1 MKITEVIKLA
11 IIFGAIGAYAA
22 PAELVYKQC
31 PRTSCPGVEEWIKTL
46 GWVRI
51 RESAKNYTNTQFSI
65 TLYMLINRI
74 SLSFFFQQREGK
86 VCSVKV
92 RRKVRSRGICVSAM
106 AKNVISHI
114 LYFNIFSNFLFKCYS
129 ISIII
134 IDFA

>member
-11 IIFGAIGAYAA
+11 IIFGAIGAHAA

-74 SLSFFFQQREGK
+74 SLFFSTEGRKGVLREGAL
-86 VCSVKV
+86 
-92 RRKVRSRGICVSAM
+92 G
-106 AKNVISHI
+106 
-114 LYFNIFSNFLFKCYS
+114 L
-129 ISIII
+129 
-134 IDFA
+134 